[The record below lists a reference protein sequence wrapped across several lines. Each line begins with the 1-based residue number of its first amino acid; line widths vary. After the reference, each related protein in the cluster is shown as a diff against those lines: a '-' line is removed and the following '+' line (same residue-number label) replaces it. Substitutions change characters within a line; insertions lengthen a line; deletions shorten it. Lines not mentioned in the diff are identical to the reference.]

1 MRQVVALPLV
11 VFDWPP
17 MDTPELAA
25 LIPGLMARHPAHGW
39 TLTSGRVP
47 GEDLVVTLS
56 PVATAERT
64 ATVQVFAGAEVFI
77 FEFAGHESVDFAYD
91 DKERPEALQE
101 LIDLAAAATLGP
113 TRVTLDRAGDIVVGS
128 TLVIDPDGP
137 SPRENGGGTWPLR
150 RLKARLRR
158 RRIIRQVIDFP
169 ALGGK

>member
-1 MRQVVALPLV
+1 
-11 VFDWPP
+11 

-25 LIPGLMARHPAHGW
+25 LIPGLMVGHPVHEW

-56 PVATAERT
+56 PVASPERT
-64 ATVQVFAGAEVFI
+64 ATVRVFAGAEVFI
-77 FEFAGHESVDFAYD
+77 FEFAGHDSVDFAD
-91 DKERPEALQE
+91 DDNDRPEVLQE
-101 LIDLAAAATLGP
+101 RIDLAGAATLGH
-113 TRVTLDRAGDIVVGS
+113 TRVTLDRAGDIIVGS

-137 SPRENGGGTWPLR
+137 SPREDFGGSRPLR

-169 ALGGK
+169 AIGSK